1 MSDNR
6 GTEQN
11 RQEEPLLSPD
21 DDMAGLGYDDEDP
34 LNTAELEDFDELED
48 DEDLDDEDLEDLDLD
63 EDELDDEELDEDDD
77 L

>member
-63 EDELDDEELDEDDD
+63 EDDLDEDDD